1 MLEDTER
8 TILKFLKSLAKDST
22 EEIIIEDAEMDCI
35 PDSVKNELEK
45 FSLLSLQINKCKL
58 KSLSNLPD
66 TKSIVR
72 LCIDHN

>member
-8 TILKFLKSLAKDST
+8 TLLKFLKSLAKDST

-45 FSLLSLQINKCKL
+45 FSLLSL
-58 KSLSNLPD
+58 
-66 TKSIVR
+66 
-72 LCIDHN
+72 